1 MLRLFIFVTGYLAL
15 CIHGYAVLTLT
26 ISENLISGG
35 TNWQFSEA
43 SGTLSSQ
50 SSSHFL
56 VGSTAANPQN
66 FYASDAQDHS
76 LTVLAGNNALGIQ
89 SIFTRNYGG
98 LSGSNGEI
106 FDGLDFQTGATIDGL
121 SLSGMNGLVLHAD
134 QFSFSSLNEGVY
146 SLDSYFDGSAAYNTS
161 PGPFTLQVGAAIPEP
176 SGWLLPLLAMGVGVL
191 VKTTRG
197 AGKRPL

>member
-89 SIFTRNYGG
+89 SIFTRNLRRTLG
-98 LSGSNGEI
+98 LQRRDIRWIGFPDRRDYRRPVSIRHEWPRSPCRSI
-106 FDGLDFQTGATIDGL
+106 FILEL
-121 SLSGMNGLVLHAD
+121 
-134 QFSFSSLNEGVY
+134 
-146 SLDSYFDGSAAYNTS
+146 
-161 PGPFTLQVGAAIPEP
+161 
-176 SGWLLPLLAMGVGVL
+176 
-191 VKTTRG
+191 K
-197 AGKRPL
+197 